1 MSAIAQ
7 KLGRHFDYRGWAGFL
22 LILAIWEIL
31 AIADRNSALAIAS
44 IQGTLRSGAELFRT
58 GDLWLNYE
66 ASLGRVVSGV
76 ATGGGIGF
84 AVGAL
89 LATSRWA
96 DRLIGPVIT
105 ALRQVPMFG
114 WVPLIGL
121 WFGMGEPA
129 KTVLISLSAFYPMA
143 LNTHEGLRGVPAS
156 YREVATVFR
165 LNRWQALRRV
175 LVPCALPSIMTGLKQ
190 ALSFAWIAVVG
201 AEMFMSAAPG
211 IGAMLVTA
219 RVQLRMDVLFLGMA
233 VIGGT
238 GYAMNHGMTLLE
250 RRLLRWR
257 QEFH

>member
-190 ALSFAWIAVVG
+190 ALS
-201 AEMFMSAAPG
+201 AAPG